1 MMVSVAPARNPFA
14 PMPSMGDEEF
24 VRWVDL
30 LQRRTGV
37 VVPPDRKAFLVTG
50 LRMRMRETGY
60 ANFDA
65 YFDQVLNGAKGAIEW
80 ATLVDR
86 LTVHETRFFR
96 HQPSL
101 DLIVDEWLPLHVG
114 ESGGSAVHA
123 WSVGCATGEE
133 AYSLAMSIDFKLRS
147 LNAGKTYFG
156 VTATDISNP
165 ALAVGR
171 SGMYPRERLAE
182 LAEPFRST
190 YTMPDGKDSFVIVES
205 LRKRV
210 GFAMFNLLDV
220 ARSPLKK
227 LDLIYC
233 QNVLIYFARERRK
246 ALLDALADLLKP
258 GGLLVLGPGEVL
270 GFANSQLSRIGGRQ
284 TLAYRR
290 NA

>member
-1 MMVSVAPARNPFA
+1 MVTIAPSRNPFS

-37 VVPPDRKAFLVTG
+37 VVPPDRKTFLVTG

-60 ANFDA
+60 ASFDT
-65 YFDQVLNGAKGAIEW
+65 YFDQVLNGARGAIEW

-96 HQPSL
+96 HLPSL
-101 DLIVDEWLPLHVG
+101 ELIGDEWLPAHLAKAPG
-114 ESGGSAVHA
+114 APVHA

-133 AYSLAMSIDFKLRS
+133 AYSLAMALDHKLRELDS
-147 LNAGKTYFG
+147 GKAYFG

-171 SGMYPRERLAE
+171 SGLYPRERLAE
-182 LAEPFRST
+182 LPEPYRTNYTVAE
-190 YTMPDGKDSFVIVES
+190 GKDSFQIVES

-210 GFAMFNLLDV
+210 GFDFNLLDV

-233 QNVLIYFARERRK
+233 QNMLIYFARERRK

-270 GFANSQLSRIGGRQ
+270 GFANPQLTRIGGRQ
-284 TLAYRR
+284 TLAYSR
-290 NA
+290 NG

>member
-1 MMVSVAPARNPFA
+1 MATTAPARNPFT

-37 VVPPDRKAFLVTG
+37 VVPPDRKSFLVTG

-60 ANFDA
+60 ASFDT
-65 YFDQVLNGAKGAIEW
+65 YFDQVLNGASGAIEW

-96 HQPSL
+96 HPPSL
-101 DLIVDEWLPLHVG
+101 ELIAEEWLPQHVQLHPG
-114 ESGGSAVHA
+114 AAVHA

-133 AYSLAMSIDFKLRS
+133 AYSLAMTLDQKLRALDAS
-147 LNAGKTYFG
+147 KVYFG

-171 SGMYPRERLAE
+171 SGLYPRERLVELPEPYRSAYTAAE
-182 LAEPFRST
+182 
-190 YTMPDGKDSFVIVES
+190 GKDSFQIVES

-210 GFAMFNLLDV
+210 GFATFNLLDV
-220 ARSPLKK
+220 ARAPLKK

-270 GFANSQLSRIGGRQ
+270 GFANPQLTRIGGRQ

-290 NA
+290 NG

>member
-1 MMVSVAPARNPFA
+1 MVAIAPARNPFA
-14 PMPSMGDEEF
+14 PMPSMGDDEF

-37 VVPPDRKAFLVTG
+37 VVPPDRKTFLVTG

-65 YFDQVLNGAKGAIEW
+65 YFDQVLNGASGAIEW

-101 DLIVDEWLPLHVG
+101 DLITDEWLPQHF
-114 ESGGSAVHA
+114 SQMGGQAVHA

-133 AYSLAMSIDFKLRS
+133 AYSLAMSIDYKLRT
-147 LNAGKTYFG
+147 LNSGKSYFG

-190 YTMPDGKDSFVIVES
+190 YTMADGKDSFVIVET

-210 GFAMFNLLDV
+210 GFAIFNLLDV

-290 NA
+290 NG

>member
-1 MMVSVAPARNPFA
+1 MVAIAPARNPFA
-14 PMPSMGDEEF
+14 PMPSMGDDEF

-37 VVPPDRKAFLVTG
+37 VVPPDRKTFLVTG

-60 ANFDA
+60 ANFDT
-65 YFDQVLNGAKGAIEW
+65 YFNQVLNGASGAIEW

-101 DLIVDEWLPLHVG
+101 DLITDEWLPQHLAQ
-114 ESGGSAVHA
+114 SGGQTVHA

-133 AYSLAMSIDFKLRS
+133 AYSLAMSIDYRLRA
-147 LNAGKTYFG
+147 LNSGKSYFG

-171 SGMYPRERLAE
+171 AGMYPRERLAE
-182 LAEPFRST
+182 LAEPYRST
-190 YTMPDGKDSFVIVES
+190 YTMADGKDSFVIVES

-210 GFAMFNLLDV
+210 GFAIFNLLDV
-220 ARSPLKK
+220 ARAPLKK

-290 NA
+290 DG

>member
-1 MMVSVAPARNPFA
+1 MVTTAPSRNPFS

-37 VVPPDRKAFLVTG
+37 VVPPDRKTFLVTG

-60 ANFDA
+60 ESFDT
-65 YFDQVLNGAKGAIEW
+65 YLSQVLNGARGAIEW

-96 HQPSL
+96 HTPSL
-101 DLIVDEWLPLHVG
+101 ELISDEWLPQHVAAEG
-114 ESGGSAVHA
+114 AGAVHA

-133 AYSLAMSIDFKLRS
+133 AYSLAMSLDHKLRA
-147 LNAGKTYFG
+147 LDANKVYFG

-171 SGMYPRERLAE
+171 SGLYPRERLAE
-182 LAEPFRST
+182 LPEPFRSN
-190 YTMPDGKDSFVIVES
+190 YTQPEGKDSFQIVDT

-210 GFAMFNLLDV
+210 GFATFNLLDV
-220 ARSPLKK
+220 ARAPLKK

-270 GFANSQLSRIGGRQ
+270 GFVNPQLTRIGGRQ

-290 NA
+290 NG

>member
-1 MMVSVAPARNPFA
+1 
-14 PMPSMGDEEF
+14 
-24 VRWVDL
+24 
-30 LQRRTGV
+30 
-37 VVPPDRKAFLVTG
+37 
-50 LRMRMRETGY
+50 MRMRETGH
-60 ANFDA
+60 ASIGT
-65 YFDQVLNGAKGAIEW
+65 YFDQVLNGARGAIEW

-96 HQPSL
+96 HAPSL
-101 DLIVDEWLPLHVG
+101 DLVAEEWLVEHVRQHP
-114 ESGGSAVHA
+114 ATPVHA

-133 AYSLAMSIDFKLRS
+133 AYSLAMVLEHKLAALDASRV
-147 LNAGKTYFG
+147 YFG
-156 VTATDISNP
+156 VTATDISAP

-171 SGMYPRERLAE
+171 SGLYPRERLVE
-182 LAEPFRST
+182 VPEPYRSS
-190 YTMPDGKDSFVIVES
+190 YTRPEGRESFSVVES

-210 GFAMFNLLDV
+210 GFATFNLLDV
-220 ARSPLKK
+220 ARAPLKK

-270 GFANSQLSRIGGRQ
+270 GFANPQLTRIGGRQ

-290 NA
+290 NG

>member
-1 MMVSVAPARNPFA
+1 MVTTAPSRNPFS

-37 VVPPDRKAFLVTG
+37 VVPPDRKTFLVTG

-60 ANFDA
+60 ESFDS
-65 YFDQVLNGAKGAIEW
+65 YLNQVLNGARGAIEW

-96 HQPSL
+96 HTPSL
-101 DLIVDEWLPLHVG
+101 EMITEEWLPQHVASEG
-114 ESGGSAVHA
+114 VGAVHA

-133 AYSLAMSIDFKLRS
+133 AYSLAMSLDRKLRALDAS
-147 LNAGKTYFG
+147 KVYFG

-171 SGMYPRERLAE
+171 SGLYPRERLAE
-182 LAEPFRST
+182 LPEPFRSQ
-190 YTMPDGKDSFVIVES
+190 YTQPEGKDSFQIVDA

-210 GFAMFNLLDV
+210 GFATFNLLDV
-220 ARSPLKK
+220 ARAPLKK

-270 GFANSQLSRIGGRQ
+270 GFVNPQLTRIGGRQ

-290 NA
+290 NG

>member
-1 MMVSVAPARNPFA
+1 MVTTAPVRNPFS

-37 VVPPDRKAFLVTG
+37 VVPPDRKTFLVTG

-60 ANFDA
+60 ASFDT
-65 YFDQVLNGAKGAIEW
+65 YFDQVLNGARGAIEW

-96 HQPSL
+96 HMPSL
-101 DLIVDEWLPLHVG
+101 ELIAEEWLPEHFARHPRA
-114 ESGGSAVHA
+114 AVHA

-133 AYSLAMSIDFKLRS
+133 AYSLAMMLDQKLRS
-147 LNAGKTYFG
+147 LDASTVYFG

-171 SGMYPRERLAE
+171 AGLYPRERLAE
-182 LAEPFRST
+182 LPEPHRSA
-190 YTMPDGKDSFVIVES
+190 YAAPEGRDSFQIVDS

-210 GFAMFNLLDV
+210 GFAAFNLLDV
-220 ARSPLKK
+220 ARAPLKK

-270 GFANSQLSRIGGRQ
+270 GFANSHLTRVGGRQ

-290 NA
+290 NG